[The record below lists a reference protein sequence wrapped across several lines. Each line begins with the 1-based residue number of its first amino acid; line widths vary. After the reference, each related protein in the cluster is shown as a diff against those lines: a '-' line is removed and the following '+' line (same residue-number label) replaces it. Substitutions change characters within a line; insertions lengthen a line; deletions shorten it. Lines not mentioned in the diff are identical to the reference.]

1 MLKNIRVLDLSRVLA
16 GPLAAMTLAE
26 LGADVIKVE
35 IPGRGDDTR
44 NWGPPFDERGL
55 SAYFRSINRNKL
67 SIALDFNL
75 TTDKDLLLKLI
86 SEADVV
92 VDNFLPGVLHRYG
105 IDTDTLLALN
115 PRLIWCTISGFG
127 PDSSRPG
134 YDFVLQAES
143 GWMAI
148 TGEPDGQ
155 PMKVGVALVDVVT
168 AKDAVNAI
176 LGALLARERG
186 ATTQR
191 HLQISLANSAAA
203 ALVNVAQNVIV
214 SGKDAAR
221 WGNAHPNLVP
231 YQLFAAAD
239 RSIVIAV
246 GTDSQWLTLT
256 QVLGLNAE
264 HDDPT
269 LRTNPGRLAARE
281 RIVNTIS
288 ERLRT
293 RDADHWL
300 ELLHDARVPA
310 GAVRTVQEALRVLE
324 SDSPTGIFPA
334 LPDRIRHQPPLL
346 NEHGVAIR
354 KNYWSVFTMLPIL

>member
-16 GPLAAMTLAE
+16 GPLAAMTLADQ
-26 LGADVIKVE
+26 GADVIKVE

-67 SIALDFNL
+67 SIALDFNVS
-75 TTDKDLLLKLI
+75 TDLDLLLKLI

-92 VDNFLPGVLHRYG
+92 IDNFLPGVLHRYG

-127 PDSSRPG
+127 PESDRPG

-148 TGEPDGQ
+148 TGEPNGE

-186 ATTQR
+186 TLNNR
-191 HLQISLANSAAA
+191 NLHVSLANSAAA

-239 RSIVIAV
+239 RGIVIAV
-246 GTDSQWLTLT
+246 GTDSQWLALT
-256 QVLGLNAE
+256 QVLGLIDE
-264 HDDPT
+264 HDDPA
-269 LRTNPGRLAARE
+269 LRSNPGRLAARE
-281 RIVNTIS
+281 RIVNAIS

-293 RDADHWL
+293 RDADQWL
-300 ELLHDARVPA
+300 ELLYNARVPA
-310 GAVRTVQEALRVLE
+310 GAVRTVQEALKVLE
-324 SDSPTGIFPA
+324 SNSPTGIFPA